1 MDLSMKEVAKLLNR
15 MISAGIIANYAVFG
29 AVAQMRYTDA
39 VATMDVDVLVILSSD
54 GNFDILRPI
63 YEFCSSQNCHPE
75 GEAIVVGDWPVRFI
89 PTFNSL
95 TEEAVRTAEIGEIEG
110 EPLRVVR
117 ADYLAA
123 IALSAGR
130 PKDFARILAL
140 LEFDAVNTEDMC
152 LLADRYGLQL
162 QWKNF
167 KEKFLNA

>member
-1 MDLSMKEVAKLLNR
+1 MKEVAELLNS
-15 MISAGIIANYAVFG
+15 MISAGVIADYAVFG

-39 VATMDVDVLVILSSD
+39 VATMDADVLVALSPD
-54 GNFDILRPI
+54 GDLDVLRSI
-63 YEFCSSQNCHPE
+63 YEFCSSRDYHPE
-75 GEAIVVGDWPVRFI
+75 GEAILVGDWPVQFI
-89 PTFNSL
+89 PTFSSL
-95 TEEAVRTAEIGEIEG
+95 TEEAVRTAETGEIEG

-123 IALSAGR
+123 IALSVGR
-130 PKDFARILAL
+130 PKDFTRILAL
-140 LEFDAVNTEDMC
+140 LESGAVNTEDIC